1 VTEGPCALQMLPL
14 VAMVT
19 WPHTRVLWRDD
30 VGKISNQQCNKPHS
44 KTWTSFH

>member
-19 WPHTRVLWRDD
+19 WPHTRVLWER
-30 VGKISNQQCNKPHS
+30 GFSEKSAAGSRK
-44 KTWTSFH
+44 